1 VNDKSV
7 TGSGKLTGALLERK
21 SGVALWRQIA
31 DMIRS
36 DIATGA
42 AGQDGKLPP
51 EMKLAERYGV
61 NRHTVRSAIAAL
73 EQEGVLRSEQGR
85 GTFIRRRKR
94 LSYPIGK
101 RTRFS
106 AGLGNQAGSTRT
118 RLLESREEPAS
129 EAVAEALGMT
139 PGDTVIR
146 LDTVSEADGVPVSR
160 ATSWFD
166 AGRFTGIGDAF
177 EEHASITRSLAACGV
192 QDYVRKSTVIEAR
205 HASSEDTELLGLSA
219 GAIVLVTRAVNAEA
233 NGNPIQ
239 YAESRF
245 AADRVELKIEND

>member
-1 VNDKSV
+1 MA
-7 TGSGKLTGALLERK
+7 GALLERK

-31 DMIRS
+31 DLIRS

-42 AGQDGKLPP
+42 AGADGRLPP
-51 EMKLAERYGV
+51 EIELAKRYGV

-118 RLLESREEPAS
+118 RLLESREEPMP
-129 EAVAEALGMT
+129 EIVADNLGLA
-139 PGDTVIR
+139 PGSTVIQ
-146 LDTVSEADGVPVSR
+146 LDTVSEADGVPMSR

-166 AGRFTGIGDAF
+166 ADRFAGIDRAF
-177 EEHASITRSLAACGV
+177 EEHASITKALAACGV
-192 QDYVRKSTVIEAR
+192 PDYVRKLTVIEAR
-205 HASSEDTELLGLSA
+205 HASADDIALLGLSA
-219 GAIVLVTRAVNAEA
+219 GAIVLVARAVNADA
-233 NGNPIQ
+233 DGLPIQ
-239 YAESRF
+239 YSETRF
-245 AADRVELKIEND
+245 AADRVELRIDND

>member
-1 VNDKSV
+1 MA
-7 TGSGKLTGALLERK
+7 GALLERK

-42 AGQDGKLPP
+42 AGADGKLPP

-61 NRHTVRSAIAAL
+61 NRHTVRSAIASL

-106 AGLGNQAGSTRT
+106 AGLGGQAGSTRT
-118 RLLESREEPAS
+118 RLLESREEPAPQT
-129 EAVAEALGMT
+129 VAEALGLT
-139 PGDTVIR
+139 PGEPAIR

-166 AGRFTGIGDAF
+166 AGRFAGIDRAF
-177 EEHASITRSLAACGV
+177 EEHASITKSLAACGV
-192 QDYVRKSTVIEAR
+192 KDYVRKSTVIEAR
-205 HASSEDTELLGLSA
+205 HASAEDIELLGLSA
-219 GAIVLVTRAVNAEA
+219 GAIVLVTRAVNADA
-233 NGNPIQ
+233 DGQPIQ

-245 AADRVELKIEND
+245 AADRVELKIENEA

>member
-1 VNDKSV
+1 
-7 TGSGKLTGALLERK
+7 LTGALLERK

-31 DMIRS
+31 DLIRS

-42 AGQDGKLPP
+42 AGQDGRLPP
-51 EMKLAERYGV
+51 EMELAKRYGV

-94 LSYPIGK
+94 LSYPIAR

-118 RLLESREEPAS
+118 RLLDSGEEQAP
-129 EAVAEALGMT
+129 ETVAEALHIA
-139 PGDTVIR
+139 PGDPVIR
-146 LDTVSEADGVPVSR
+146 LDTVSEADGVPVSS

-166 AGRFTGIGDAF
+166 ANRFAGIDKAF
-177 EEHASITRSLAACGV
+177 GEQASITKALASCGV
-192 QDYVRKSTVIEAR
+192 TDYVRKSTVIEAR
-205 HASSEDTELLGLSA
+205 HASAEDIGLLRLSA
-219 GAIVLVTRAVNAEA
+219 GAIVLVTRAVNADA
-233 NGNPIQ
+233 DGNPIQ

-245 AADRVELKIEND
+245 AADRVELKIETD

>member
-1 VNDKSV
+1 M
-7 TGSGKLTGALLERK
+7 LERK

-31 DMIRS
+31 DLIRS
-36 DIATGA
+36 DIATGV
-42 AGQDGKLPP
+42 AGQDGRLPP
-51 EMKLAERYGV
+51 EMELAKRYGV

-85 GTFIRRRKR
+85 GTFVRRRKR
-94 LSYPIGK
+94 LSYPIAK

-118 RLLESREEPAS
+118 RLLESAEEAAS
-129 EAVAEALGMT
+129 EAVADNLGIAIGN
-139 PGDTVIR
+139 PVIR

-166 AGRFTGIGDAF
+166 ANRFAGIDKAF
-177 EEHASITRSLAACGV
+177 GEHASITKALAACGV
-192 QDYVRKSTVIEAR
+192 TDYVRQSTVIEAR
-205 HASSEDTELLGLSA
+205 HASGEDIQLLRLSA
-219 GAIVLVTRAVNAEA
+219 GAIVLVTRAVNADSDD
-233 NGNPIQ
+233 NPIQ

-245 AADRVELKIEND
+245 AADRVELKIESD

>member
-1 VNDKSV
+1 MAG
-7 TGSGKLTGALLERK
+7 TLLERK

-42 AGQDGKLPP
+42 AGADGRLPP

-106 AGLGNQAGSTRT
+106 AGLGDQAGSTRS
-118 RLLESREEPAS
+118 RLLGSSTEPAPDPI
-129 EAVAEALGMT
+129 AETLSIETGS
-139 PGDTVIR
+139 PVIR
-146 LDTVSEADGVPVSR
+146 LDTVSEADGVPISR

-166 AGRFTGIGDAF
+166 AERFSGIDRAF
-177 EEHASITRSLAACGV
+177 AELSSITKALASCGV
-192 QDYVRKSTVIEAR
+192 TDYVRKSTVIEAK
-205 HASSEDTELLGLSA
+205 HASAEDTDLLGLSA
-219 GAIVLVTRAVNAEA
+219 GAIVLVTRAVNADAE
-233 NGNPIQ
+233 GNPIQ
-239 YAESRF
+239 YAEARF
-245 AADRVELKIEND
+245 AADRIELKIEND

>member
-1 VNDKSV
+1 MTV
-7 TGSGKLTGALLERK
+7 LERK

-31 DMIRS
+31 DRIRS
-36 DIATGA
+36 DIATGG

-51 EMKLAERYGV
+51 EMELAKRYGV

-85 GTFIRRRKR
+85 GTFVRRRKR
-94 LSYPIGK
+94 LSYPIAK

-118 RLLESREEPAS
+118 RLLESAEEAAS
-129 EAVAEALGMT
+129 EAVADNLGVAIGN
-139 PGDTVIR
+139 PVIR
-146 LDTVSEADGVPVSR
+146 LDTVSEADGIPVSR

-166 AGRFTGIGDAF
+166 ANRFAGIDKAF
-177 EEHASITRSLAACGV
+177 GEHASITKALAACGV
-192 QDYVRKSTVIEAR
+192 TDYVRQSTVIEAR
-205 HASSEDTELLGLSA
+205 HASGEDIQLLRLSA
-219 GAIVLVTRAVNAEA
+219 GAIVLVTRAVNADSD
-233 NGNPIQ
+233 GNPIQ

-245 AADRVELKIEND
+245 AADRVELKIESD

>member
-1 VNDKSV
+1 M
-7 TGSGKLTGALLERK
+7 TGAVLERK

-31 DMIRS
+31 DLIRS
-36 DIATGA
+36 DIATGV
-42 AGQDGKLPP
+42 AGKDGRLPP
-51 EMKLAERYGV
+51 EMELAKRYGV

-94 LSYPIGK
+94 LSYPIAK

-118 RLLESREEPAS
+118 RLLESAQEAAS
-129 EAVAEALGMT
+129 EAVADNLGVAAGG
-139 PGDTVIR
+139 PVIR

-166 AGRFTGIGDAF
+166 ANRFAGIDRAF
-177 EEHASITRSLAACGV
+177 EEHASITRALAACGV
-192 QDYVRKSTVIEAR
+192 TDYLRKSTVIEAR
-205 HASSEDTELLGLSA
+205 HASAEDIELLRLSA
-219 GAIVLVTRAVNAEA
+219 GAIVLVTRAVNADSE
-233 NGNPIQ
+233 GDPIQ

-245 AADRVELKIEND
+245 AADRVELRIESN

>member
-1 VNDKSV
+1 MA
-7 TGSGKLTGALLERK
+7 GALLERK

-42 AGQDGKLPP
+42 TGADGRLPP

-106 AGLGNQAGSTRT
+106 AGLGGQAGSTRT
-118 RLLESREEPAS
+118 RLLQSREEPAG
-129 EAVAEALGMT
+129 EAVAEALALE
-139 PGDTVIR
+139 PGAPVIR

-160 ATSWFD
+160 ATNWFD
-166 AGRFTGIGDAF
+166 AARFAKIAGAF
-177 EEHASITRSLAACGV
+177 REHASITKALAACGV
-192 QDYVRKSTVIEAR
+192 TDYVRQSTVIEAR
-205 HASSEDTELLGLSA
+205 HASAEDINLLGLSA
-219 GAIVLVTRAVNAEA
+219 GAIVLVTRAVNADA
-233 NGNPIQ
+233 GGTPIQ
-239 YAESRF
+239 HSETRF
-245 AADRVELKIEND
+245 AADRVELKIDNEN

>member
-1 VNDKSV
+1 M
-7 TGSGKLTGALLERK
+7 GALLERK

-42 AGQDGKLPP
+42 AGADGRLPP

-118 RLLESREEPAS
+118 RLLESRKEPAPDS
-129 EAVAEALGMT
+129 VAEALGLASGA
-139 PGDTVIR
+139 PVIR

-166 AGRFTGIGDAF
+166 AERFAGIDQAF
-177 EEHASITRSLAACGV
+177 GEHASITRALATCGV
-192 QDYVRKSTVIEAR
+192 TDYVRKSTAIEAR
-205 HASSEDTELLGLSA
+205 HASAEDTDLLGLSA
-219 GAIVLVTRAVNAEA
+219 GAIVLVTRAINADA
-233 NGNPIQ
+233 GGNPIQ

-245 AADRVELKIEND
+245 AADRVELKIENEA